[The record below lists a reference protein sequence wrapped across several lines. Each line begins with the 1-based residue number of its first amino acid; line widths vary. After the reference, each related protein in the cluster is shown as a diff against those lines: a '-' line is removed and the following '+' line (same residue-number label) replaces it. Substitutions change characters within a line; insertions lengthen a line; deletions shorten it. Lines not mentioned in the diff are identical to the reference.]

1 MANKFDPAVLLNSDR
16 LTLMG
21 VPGSPYTRKMLAVL
35 RYRQLAYR
43 LILGSNVAG
52 GEVQGLPMP
61 KVSLLPTFFLRNAA
75 GALEA
80 VTDSTPLIRR
90 PSPTSSAGPPNTQ
103 GHTAST
109 RSPRRLVRKNST
121 I

>member
-1 MANKFDPAVLLNSDR
+1 MPQHIDPATILNDPR

-35 RYRQLAYR
+35 RYRQIPYR
-43 LILGSNVAG
+43 LILASNVTG
-52 GEVQGLPMP
+52 GEVEGLPAP
-61 KVSLLPTFFLRNAA
+61 KVSLLPTFFLRGAD

-90 PSPTSSAGPPNTQ
+90 WRW
-103 GHTAST
+103 ST
-109 RSPRRLVRKNST
+109 R
-121 I
+121 